1 MSSPPPGGREPTRD
15 DVAKAAGVSAS
26 TVSYVMADGPRPVS
40 EATRKRVLAAMK
52 ELGYRP
58 NAVARNLRRRQTS
71 TIGLL
76 LPGLVN
82 PYFADVAEG
91 VETAAAEAGFTVVL
105 CQSGFDHKREL
116 RCIEALI
123 DDRIAGLV
131 WVPLGDSEESI
142 VRLTQFAIPM
152 VLLDRVPVSML
163 DPVRAGLIRLVST
176 DNVLGGELATRH
188 LLELG
193 HRRIGLISMTT
204 ELTHNRGRLIGH
216 QRALEEAGIPFDES
230 LVVEG
235 GYGYEH
241 GRSSAL
247 RLLDTPDPPTAI
259 LANYDVLAIGAIA
272 GIAERGLRVPDDIS
286 IVGFDDIEAARF
298 AQPPLTTVAQPK
310 EEMGRRGVEVLA
322 KLINDDEPPPG
333 TAEMSVELVVRKST
347 GPVAKRGR
355 SRRGGAG
362 A

>member
-15 DVAKAAGVSAS
+15 DVARAAGVSAS
-26 TVSYVMADGPRPVS
+26 TVSYVIGHGPRPVS
-40 EATRKRVLAAMK
+40 EPTRKRVLAAMK

-58 NAVARNLRRRQTS
+58 NVVARNLRRRQTS

-91 VETAAAEAGFTVVL
+91 VETAAAEAGLSVVL

-142 VRLTQFAIPM
+142 VQLTQFAIPM

-193 HRRIGLISMTT
+193 HTRIGLISMTT
-204 ELTHNRGRLIGH
+204 ELTHNQGRLNGYR
-216 QRALEEAGIPFDES
+216 RALEEAGIPFDES
-230 LVVEG
+230 LIVQG

-241 GRSSAL
+241 GRSSAH
-247 RLLDTPDPPTAI
+247 RLLDTPEPPTAI
-259 LANYDVLAIGAIA
+259 LANYDVLAIGAIS
-272 GIAERGLRVPDDIS
+272 GIVERGLRVPEDIS
-286 IVGFDDIEAARF
+286 VVGYDDIEAARF

-310 EEMGRRGVEVLA
+310 EEMGRLSVQVLA
-322 KLINDDEPPPG
+322 KLINDDEPSPETTDMP
-333 TAEMSVELVVRKST
+333 VELVVREST
-347 GPVAKRGR
+347 GPVP
-355 SRRGGAG
+355 SSDGGARG
-362 A
+362 